1 MSETSPAFEF
11 VCERLETIAKIS
23 RIEARGTVRL
33 ALREVGKNPA
43 YVSPQDMATIVTRV
57 LPRMLQT
64 RGVRDSAQICQEIAT
79 QLSQAKLASGAT
91 YLDPAEVFARL
102 GSDRK
107 KSTF

>member
-1 MSETSPAFEF
+1 MNETSPVFEF
-11 VCERLETIAKIS
+11 VCDRLESISKIS

-43 YVSPQDMATIVTRV
+43 YVSTQDMHMIVVRV

-64 RGVRDSAQICQEIAT
+64 RGVKDAAQICSELAT

-91 YLDPAEVFARL
+91 YLDPADVFARL

-107 KSTF
+107 KTPG

>member
-1 MSETSPAFEF
+1 MHDTPPTPAF
-11 VCERLETIAKIS
+11 VCERLETVAKIS
-23 RIEARGTVRL
+23 RIETRGTVRL

-43 YVSPQDMATIVTRV
+43 YVSTQDMAMIVTRV
-57 LPRMLQT
+57 LPRMLQS
-64 RGVRDSAQICQEIAT
+64 RGVKDAAPICNEIAS

-107 KSTF
+107 KSQF

>member
-1 MSETSPAFEF
+1 MSDTSPAFEF
-11 VCERLETIAKIS
+11 VCERLEQIAKLS

-43 YVSPQDMATIVTRV
+43 YVAPSDMATIVVRV

-64 RGVRDSAQICQEIAT
+64 RGVKDPQQICNEIGT
-79 QLSQAKLASGAT
+79 QLNRAKLASGAT

-107 KSTF
+107 K